1 MSRLFVSET
10 VPRPEVEF
18 NGMRLTAF
26 TRTWRLRLPLPFPF
40 IRQSAD
46 WSRPASLLV
55 TTPDG
60 QETVLPIPDPTRNL
74 VWMLLAA
81 GLLIGV
87 VIRSTGFM
95 AHRRSLS

>member
-10 VPRPEVEF
+10 VSRPEVEF

-26 TRTWRLRLPLPFPF
+26 TRTWQLRLPLRITL
-40 IRQSAD
+40 IRQSAV

-74 VWMLLAA
+74 VWMMLAA
-81 GLLIGV
+81 GLLAGIV
-87 VIRSTGFM
+87 ARSRGLI
-95 AHRRSLS
+95 AQRRSSS